1 MKRKAILILALS
13 STLFAL
19 MLSGCSG
26 FVRKMPSYP
35 RVTQETGGEISPDF
49 LETIESFYGARNVKE
64 AEVIVAEA
72 TGLVPDAAQT
82 HEIAGH
88 LARFKGNAEQAWRHY
103 YLALATPGNDAALL
117 NLHDLLGVSMTAT
130 QYKETLAL
138 FEDIY
143 RTHTNPE
150 LRRVAAA
157 FAASWQRRLNG
168 DVARAEE
175 ALETRGDPVRFAI
188 ISAFDNEEGQGFAV
202 EYPPEREIDFDKE
215 YTGTQLPARWRTE
228 VPLDH
233 QHNLSFSDLV
243 SPGLNVV
250 AYAVTYVSVPQKGEY
265 ALQVTTSDA
274 LKLWVN
280 DIQVLSEQRVEGDA
294 VDQFRVPVVL
304 REGWN
309 KVMIK
314 SCHEQGSWLF
324 GLSVTDRDGAK
335 IPELVT
341 SVGPKEVNDGPPP
354 GGEYSFDEELDRRLS
369 FAQGSL
375 RRKYYAIQSANNV
388 GLLGATQDLADQYIT
403 AAPSGLLARLE
414 LALVAWNAGQLGAT
428 IDILDLLIG
437 ENGDAAP
444 WLYLLRAEYFSQQ
457 ERADR
462 MRDDLLAAIKAN
474 PDYRA
479 ARNRLAYN
487 YAEQGWA
494 ENHLEARIADAERWP
509 DDTETLWGLADAY
522 RKLGRRP
529 EAKQVYED
537 ILSFWE
543 GASDILKKMVE
554 LALMESDYK
563 EAIRY
568 QKILIELFP
577 NTPNYHLRLGDICRR
592 AGRLEEAVYEYQ
604 RCKELDDRW
613 STPVKRLGALAFERG
628 DADGAVSLWKESLA
642 LDTDNHS
649 LADRL
654 EYIAPEEDGLF
665 DSFVPGSDMIKEVLS
680 KRDSVKVHPGADL
693 VFLLDHAVGQ
703 AQMDGS
709 VRQVVTQIIMAA
721 NDTGR
726 DRLTKHSLPFGR
738 LRVEEAYAIDPDGAR
753 YEASSVRGNDVR
765 FRDLKVGSSVVIQY
779 RLDEYPGGYLSRHL
793 SRRWFFHGPSS
804 QFEDSHY
811 VLLVPEEMK
820 LKEHGQGSWKRK
832 ETNRDGRRIL
842 DYRARQVPPLVPEPF
857 SPPLIELLEQVVISS
872 IPDWGVIAGW
882 DAALLVNAFR
892 TTPKLKDMAVSL
904 TRGAS
909 TKQEKLDAITRFVM
923 REIRYQQDY
932 ETSIAGVKPHAAP
945 VVLQRAY
952 GDCKDKSVLLMTL
965 AKEVGIDTRFALLR
979 TTGEGQF
986 VKDLPSFQFNH
997 AIVYVPRQ
1005 EGLEGG
1011 FFLDATPD
1019 TLDLKTLRPD
1029 SQNTWAL
1036 VIDPET
1042 EKWEFVHI
1050 PLMSAE
1056 KQYTLRRI
1064 RVAPKVGGE
1073 STIEIALT
1081 FQGPAA
1087 AALRAVLRNKD
1098 DTRVLTA
1105 QLATNLFP
1113 RSRVVN
1119 VSFAGDDDVVMP
1131 LTMNL
1136 TLVSEGLTRQ
1146 QGDDVIIELPRSEN
1160 LSKFTSLAERRLP
1173 LQTSLF
1179 LSLVETE
1186 EEVTI
1191 PEGYKKRHVPDEI
1204 EVDNQFFKFTRKT
1217 QQEGQKIR
1225 IKMRFAEK
1233 KQRITV
1239 KEYPEF
1245 REAVSR
1251 IIENL
1256 GQDLVLTPIEGM
1268 KKGKKKRGKS

>member
-1 MKRKAILILALS
+1 
-13 STLFAL
+13 
-19 MLSGCSG
+19 
-26 FVRKMPSYP
+26 MPSYP
-35 RVTQETGGEISPDF
+35 MTVENTGGELSPDF
-49 LETIESFYGARNVKE
+49 LETVESFYGARNIKE

-72 TGLVPDAAQT
+72 AGLAPDAAQT

-88 LARFKGNAEQAWRHY
+88 LARLKGDVEQAWRHY
-103 YLALATPGNDAALL
+103 YFALATPGNGAALL
-117 NLHDLLGVSMTAT
+117 NLHDLLSVSMTAT
-130 QYKETLAL
+130 QYRETLAL
-138 FEDIY
+138 FEDLY

-157 FAASWQRRLNG
+157 FAASWQRRLNR
-168 DVARAEE
+168 DATKAED
-175 ALETRGDPVRFAI
+175 ALETRGDPVQFAI
-188 ISAFDNEEGQGFAV
+188 ISAFDNEEGQGFTV
-202 EYPPEREIDFDKE
+202 EYLPEREIDFDKE

-250 AYAVTYVSVPQKGEY
+250 AYAVTYVSVPKKGEY
-265 ALQVTTSDA
+265 ALQVTTADA

-280 DIQVLSEQRVEGDA
+280 DIQLLSEQRVEGDA
-294 VDQFRVPVVL
+294 VDQFRIPVVL
-304 REGWN
+304 RKGWN
-309 KVMIK
+309 KLLIK
-314 SCHEQGSWLF
+314 SCHEQGSWLL
-324 GLSVTDRDGAK
+324 GLSVTDPDGAK

-354 GGEYSFDEELDRRLS
+354 GDEYRLDKDLDRRLS
-369 FAQGSL
+369 NIKGSL
-375 RRKYYAIQSANNV
+375 RRKYYAIQTANNV
-388 GLLGATQDLADQYIT
+388 GLLNAAQNLADEYST

-414 LALVAWNAGQLGAT
+414 LALIAWNAGQLGAT
-428 IDILDLLIG
+428 IDILDVLIK
-437 ENGDAAP
+437 ENGDKAP
-444 WLYLLRAEYFSQQ
+444 WLYVLRADYFSQQ

-462 MRDDLLAAIKAN
+462 ARDDLLYAIEAN
-474 PDYRA
+474 PDYRL

-494 ENHLEARIADAERWP
+494 ENHLEVRIADAARWP

-529 EAKQVYED
+529 EAGQVYRD
-537 ILSFWE
+537 ILSFWK
-543 GASDILKKMVE
+543 GASDILKKMAE
-554 LALMESDYK
+554 LSLIESDYS

-568 QKILIELFP
+568 QETLIELFP
-577 NTPNYHLRLGDICRR
+577 NTPNYHLRLGDILRR
-592 AGRLEEAVYEYQ
+592 AGRLEDATHEYQ
-604 RCKELDDRW
+604 RCRELDGRW

-628 DADGAVSLWKESLA
+628 DVDEAVSLWKESLA
-642 LDTDNHS
+642 LDPDNHS

-665 DSFVPGSDMIKEVLS
+665 DSYVPDSDAIKKALS
-680 KRDSVKVHPGADL
+680 KRDSVRVHPGADT

-703 AQMDGS
+703 VEMDGS
-709 VRQVVTQIIMAA
+709 IRQVVTQIIMAV

-726 DRLTKHSLPFGR
+726 DSITKHSLPFGR
-738 LRVEEAYAIDPDGAR
+738 LRVKEAYAIDPDGAR
-753 YEASSVRGNDVR
+753 YEASSVRGNSVR
-765 FRDLKVGSSVVIQY
+765 FRDLKVGSAVVIQY

-793 SRRWFFHGPSS
+793 YRRWFFHGPSS

-811 VLLVPEEMK
+811 VLLVPKEMK
-820 LKEHGQGSWKRK
+820 LKEHGYGKWKRQ
-832 ETNRDGRRIL
+832 ETARDDRRIL
-842 DYRARQVPPLVPEPF
+842 EYRATQVPPLVLEPF
-857 SPPLIELLEQVVISS
+857 SPPIIELLEQVVISS

-892 TTPKLKDMAVSL
+892 TTPKLKDVAVSL
-904 TRGAS
+904 TKGAS

-932 ETSIAGVKPHAAP
+932 ESTIAGVKPHAAP

-965 AKEVGIDTRFALLR
+965 AKEVGIETRFALLR

-986 VKDLPSFQFNH
+986 IKDLPSFQFNH
-997 AIVYVPRQ
+997 AIVYVPPQ

-1036 VIDPET
+1036 VISPET

-1056 KQYTLRRI
+1056 MQYTLRRI
-1064 RVAPKVGGE
+1064 RIAPKVGGE

-1113 RSRVVN
+1113 RSRVKN

-1146 QGDDVIIELPRSEN
+1146 QGDDVVIELPRSEN

-1191 PEGYKKRHVPDEI
+1191 PEGYTKRHVPEEI
-1204 EVDNQFFKFTRKT
+1204 EVDNQFFTFTRKT
-1217 QQEGQKIR
+1217 EEEGQKIR
-1225 IKMRFAEK
+1225 LKMRYVEK
-1233 KQRITV
+1233 KQRISV
-1239 KEYPEF
+1239 EEYSEF
-1245 REAVSR
+1245 REAVSQ

-1256 GQDLVLTPIEGM
+1256 SQDLVLTPLEVK
-1268 KKGKKKRGKS
+1268 KKGKKKRGKKKSGKS